1 MLKNLLNDTKWQKRF
16 SKRGIAFYFFLNE
29 WAKHVNKT
37 IVVKDHVPWQDLP
50 GYNVL
55 IKNFLI
61 EMKKRDLKKLPE
73 ALIDASV
80 ALLRNEKL
88 LSIYIAIIYN
98 KTNIYESSD
107 VFAVFE
113 IINTWF
119 KAIQNYQKMI
129 PSTFDYNFFLKGLY
143 LVIEGDHALNI
154 AKVLWVIYNNFNM
167 LPGMTVSIYC
177 EC

>member
-167 LPGMTVSIYC
+167 LPGMTASICC